1 MASRLLI
8 FVGIVAAAAIISSAI
23 WTLTSSNGSEGA
35 PPLAANLPSSASPG
49 AAPIVKVDEGD
60 FYIKLDRDSVPSG
73 PVSFVLTNN
82 GTMPHEFVILKT
94 DLPADKLP
102 QENGQAIEDS
112 AQVTHV
118 DEQQDFPAG
127 ESRTL
132 TTNLESG
139 KYVLLCNIA
148 GHYKL
153 GMYTAFT
160 VNP

>member
-8 FVGIVAAAAIISSAI
+8 FVGIVAAAAIISSAT
-23 WTLTSSNGSEGA
+23 WVLTSSNGSNG
-35 PPLAANLPSSASPG
+35 ASPS
-49 AAPIVKVDEGD
+49 AATIVKVDEGD

-73 PVSFVLTNN
+73 SVSFVLTNS
-82 GTMPHEFVILKT
+82 GTMAHEFVILKT

-102 QENGQAIEDS
+102 QANDQAIEDS
-112 AQVTHV
+112 AQVTHI